1 MESFANDSPVAT
13 EMPTSMT
20 IECWVAQARRRDRIG
35 QDAFEQL
42 FWLYQGAIG
51 TYLTHLVQNEEV
63 ARDLAQE
70 TFLAAWQA
78 LPQFEG
84 EQHFRAWL
92 YRIATNKAYSYLHHR
107 RCQSVSLEE
116 LLDREGETESLA
128 NLHQAR
134 IDEVVAVSEI
144 IEQVLAALSPRSRT
158 CLLLQDYGGF
168 SQREIALLLG
178 ISEPAVGAYVS
189 RARQRFR
196 QLYRLAEATGLPK
209 QQKGEVSVTEM
220 L

>member
-1 MESFANDSPVAT
+1 MESFADDSPVVA

-20 IECWVAQARRRDRIG
+20 IQCWVALARRRDRLG

-78 LPQFEG
+78 LSQFEG
-84 EQHFRAWL
+84 GQHFRAWL
-92 YRIATNKAYSYLHHR
+92 YRIATNKAYSYLHRQR
-107 RCQSVSLEE
+107 RQAVSLEE
-116 LLDREGETESLA
+116 ILDREGEPESLV
-128 NLHQAR
+128 NLHEAR
-134 IDEVVAVSEI
+134 IDEMVAASEL
-144 IEQVLAALSPRSRT
+144 IEQVLAVLSPRSRT
-158 CLLLQDYGGF
+158 CLLLQDYAGF
-168 SQREIALLLG
+168 SQLEIALLLE
-178 ISEPAVGAYVS
+178 ISELAVGAYVS

-196 QLYRLAEATGLPK
+196 QLYRLAEANGLPK
-209 QQKGEVSVTEM
+209 RLKGERAS
-220 L
+220 